1 MDFYIDIRIKPD
13 EEMRENVLLNKVYT
27 KLHKALNT
35 LESTSVGV
43 SFPHYQVMLGRL
55 LRIHGSKANL
65 LVLDE
70 MKWLGG
76 LIGYCDLS
84 EILVV
89 PSDVKHRV
97 ISRKQSSMSQAKL
110 RRLMTRRPLEN
121 SDIKEYKA
129 KMFNKGLDE
138 PYLELSSSSNGH
150 FYRRYLSFGD
160 IQDDSVSGEF
170 DHFGL
175 SKQATVP
182 VF

>member
-1 MDFYIDIRIKPD
+1 MDFYIDIQINPD

-43 SFPHYQVMLGRL
+43 SFPQYKVMLGRL
-55 LRIHGSKANL
+55 LRIHGSEVNL
-65 LVLDE
+65 RILDE
-70 MKWLGG
+70 MNWLGG
-76 LIGYCDLS
+76 LIGYCDVS
-84 EILVV
+84 EIMAV
-89 PSDVKHRV
+89 PSGVKYQV

-110 RRLMTRRPLEN
+110 RRLTKRQSLEN
-121 SDIKEYKA
+121 SDIKRYKA
-129 KMFNKGLDE
+129 KMFDKGLSE
-138 PYLELSSSSNGH
+138 PYLELSSASNGH
-150 FYRRYLSFGD
+150 SYRRYLSFGAV
-160 IQDDSVSGEF
+160 QDDPVPGVF